1 MHLKACANRPEL
13 SCLYSSGNRHETG
26 SLFVKKL
33 LLILLSISMAIV
45 PLSAV
50 TKDVPVAP
58 EVLPQE
64 VYKQPVPGLSK
75 KDMQKFLKGEKV
87 FTNFWMAVNN
97 PVIPLVWDLS
107 QTGPA
112 GGEWGLGPMFMA
124 TNCAGCHLNAGRGR
138 ALDTNGLRVFQQLLR
153 VSVAGQGPHG
163 GPKPDSNYG
172 LDIQM
177 FDMVTR
183 ADPDARAGEGEV
195 FVDWVKSNFTFPD
208 GSEIELRKPS
218 VRIENLNFGPLSD
231 NILTSLRNTQA
242 ILGVGYLE
250 AVSEKDILKLA
261 EKQKSLGLNGHPNY
275 VRDDINKKTVM
286 GRFGWKANQPS
297 IRQQIAAAFH
307 SDIGVTSAVYPEQNC
322 TPVQKECL
330 VAIKG
335 DKPEL
340 RPELWDT
347 ITFWSQSLDVPAQR
361 NRDTAEFKS
370 GEKLFDA
377 AGCSGCHVPEL
388 RTGKY
393 AAVPQISNK
402 LIRPYTDLL
411 LHDMGPDLADG
422 RPDFKASGSEWR
434 TPPLWG
440 VGLSMQVNAS
450 NSFLHDGRA
459 RNLVEAIVWHGGEAK
474 SAKDKFVAFTA
485 KQRDDLIYFLSSI

>member
-1 MHLKACANRPEL
+1 M
-13 SCLYSSGNRHETG
+13 
-26 SLFVKKL
+26 KKL
-33 LLILLSISMAIV
+33 FLCLLSVAIAGA
-45 PLSAV
+45 PLTAI
-50 TKDVPVAP
+50 TKDAVAKS

-64 VYKQPVPGLSK
+64 VYKQPVPGLSA
-75 KDMQKFLKGEKV
+75 KDKLRFNKGEKV
-87 FTNFWMAVNN
+87 FTNFWIAVNN

-138 ALDTNGLRVFQQLLR
+138 ALDTSGLRVFQQLVRL
-153 VSVAGQGPHG
+153 SIPGQGPHG
-163 GPKPDSNYG
+163 EPMPDPHYG
-172 LDIQM
+172 NDIQS

-183 ADPDARAGEGEV
+183 KDPEARAGEAEV
-195 FVDWVKSNFTFPD
+195 FIDWVTSSFTFPD
-208 GSEIELRKPS
+208 GELLDLRRPS
-218 VRIENLNFGPLSD
+218 VRIENMNFGPFADGIMMSV
-231 NILTSLRNTQA
+231 RNTQA
-242 ILGVGYLE
+242 ILGMGYLE
-250 AVSEKDILKLA
+250 AVSEKGILKLA
-261 EKQKSLGLNGHPNY
+261 EKQKAMGLNGRPNY
-275 VRDDINKKTVM
+275 VRDDINKKTVL

-297 IRQQIAAAFH
+297 IKQQIAAAFLA
-307 SDIGVTSAVYPEQNC
+307 DVGVTSAVYPEQSC

-330 VAIKG
+330 AALKG

-340 RPELWDT
+340 RPELWESL
-347 ITFWSQSLDVPAQR
+347 TFWSQSLDVPAQR
-361 NRDTAEFKS
+361 NRDTPEFKT
-370 GEKLFDA
+370 GEKLFES
-377 AGCSGCHVPEL
+377 AGCSGCHVPEM

-393 AAVPQISNK
+393 PAVPQIANK

-422 RPDFKASGSEWR
+422 RPDFKASGSDWR

-459 RNLVEAIVWHGGEAK
+459 RNLLEAIVWHGGEAK
-474 SAKDKFVAFTA
+474 SARDKFVNFT
-485 KQRDDLIYFLSSI
+485 KQQRDELLFFLSSI